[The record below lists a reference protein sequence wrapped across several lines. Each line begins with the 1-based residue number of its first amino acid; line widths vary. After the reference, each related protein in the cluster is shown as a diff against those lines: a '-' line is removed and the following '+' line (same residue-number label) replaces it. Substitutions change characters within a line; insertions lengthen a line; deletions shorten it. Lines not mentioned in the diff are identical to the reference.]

1 MEPTQVI
8 RRPLITEKT
17 TYASGETNRYAF
29 EVDRRADKFA
39 IRRAVEALYGVKVTA
54 VTTQNRI
61 GKLRRYRYGYV
72 QTSPTKRAIVRVRAG
87 DRIELF

>member
-1 MEPTQVI
+1 MLPTQVI
-8 RRPLITEKT
+8 RRPLITEKS

-29 EVDRRADKFA
+29 EVDRRADKTA

-54 VTTQNRI
+54 VTVQNRI

-72 QTSPTKRAIVRVRAG
+72 QSPPTKRAVVRVSAG

>member
-1 MEPTQVI
+1 MKLTDVI

-17 TYASGETNRYAF
+17 TYHTSIHRYAF
-29 EVDRRADKFA
+29 EVDRHANKTA
-39 IRRAVEALYGVKVTA
+39 IRRAVETIYNVKVIS
-54 VTTQNRI
+54 VTVQNRR

-72 QTSPTKRAIVRVRAG
+72 QQPPTKRAVVRVRPE

>member
-1 MEPTQVI
+1 MEPTTVI

-29 EVDRRADKFA
+29 EVDRRADKA
-39 IRRAVEALYGVKVTA
+39 QIRRAVEALYGVKVTA
-54 VTTQNRI
+54 VTVQIRA

-72 QTSPTKRAIVRVRAG
+72 LSAPTRTTARLVGA
-87 DRIELF
+87 LCTYP

>member
-1 MEPTQVI
+1 MEPTTVI

-17 TYASGETNRYAF
+17 TYASGTANRYAF
-29 EVDRRADKFA
+29 EVDRRADKPA
-39 IRRAVEALYGVKVTA
+39 IRRAVEVLYKVKVTA
-54 VTTQNRI
+54 VTVQNRV

-72 QTSPTKRAIVRVRAG
+72 QSAPTKRAVVRVRAG